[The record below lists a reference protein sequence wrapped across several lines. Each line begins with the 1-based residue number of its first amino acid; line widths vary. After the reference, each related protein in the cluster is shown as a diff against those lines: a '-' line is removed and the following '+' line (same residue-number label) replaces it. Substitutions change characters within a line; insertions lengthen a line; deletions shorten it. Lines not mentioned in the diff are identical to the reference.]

1 MLRENF
7 IRVAFLA
14 GFGLL
19 GSAAA
24 IGQTTAL
31 TSPQGETPHV
41 VNATLEMRTV
51 SQNLS
56 ATVEQIAS
64 ENANARWIG
73 YSVERVPGSGQ
84 ECCENFGGHGDA
96 LCGTCRLEVENGGGS
111 THSHGATA
119 KTVAL
124 EGSEK
129 MAVLLRL
136 ADKRV
141 MHIRIASN
149 DCTLDAGGL
158 QFVWLTGVTA
168 RDSVALLTKFVR
180 AEDFRNESENDHAI
194 NEQALTAIALHAGNQ
209 ADRAFADF
217 VAPQQP
223 SELRKK
229 AAFWLGAAR
238 GRYGLILLQK
248 MAKSDADSDVLSQV
262 TFALFVSKEPGA
274 TEEMIRMAHDDEST
288 QVRGQALFWLAQKAD
303 KKASEAITGAI
314 QNDPDTEV
322 KKKAVFALSQMP
334 KEEGV
339 PKLIDVARTNKNFE
353 VRKQAMFWLG
363 QSNDPRALAFFE
375 KILTQ

>member
-1 MLRENF
+1 MLRQNF

-19 GSAAA
+19 GSDAA

-41 VNATLEMRTV
+41 VNAKLEMRTV

-64 ENANARWIG
+64 ENASARWIG
-73 YSVERVPGSGQ
+73 YSVERMPGSGQ
-84 ECCENFGGHGDA
+84 VGCENFGGRGDA
-96 LCGTCRLEVENGGGS
+96 LCGTCRLETDNGDGS

-119 KTVAL
+119 ETVAL

-129 MAVLLRL
+129 MAVLLRV

-141 MHIRIASN
+141 MRIRIASN

-168 RDSVALLTKFVR
+168 QDSVALLTKFVR
-180 AEDFRNESENDHAI
+180 PEDFRNEDDHAI
-194 NEQALTAIALHAGNQ
+194 TEQALTAIALHAGDE

-217 VAPQQP
+217 VAPQQAN
-223 SELRKK
+223 ELRKK
-229 AAFWLGAAR
+229 ATFWLGAAR
-238 GRYGLILLQK
+238 GKSGLILLQK
-248 MAKSDADSDVLSQV
+248 MAKSDADSDVRAQV
-262 TFALFVSKEPGA
+262 TFALFVSKEPAA
-274 TEEMIRMAHDDEST
+274 TEEMIRMAHNDEST

>member
-1 MLRENF
+1 VLRQNF

-19 GSAAA
+19 GSSDA
-24 IGQTTAL
+24 IGQTAAFA
-31 TSPQGETPHV
+31 SPEDEMPHV
-41 VNATLEMRTV
+41 VNAKLETRTA

-56 ATVEQIAS
+56 ATVKQVAS
-64 ENANARWIG
+64 ENANTKWIG
-73 YSVERVPGSGQ
+73 YSVERVPEKGGV
-84 ECCENFGGHGDA
+84 CCENFSGHGDA
-96 LCGTCRLEVENGGGS
+96 LCGTCRLEAENGGGS
-111 THSHGATA
+111 AHSRAASG
-119 KTVAL
+119 KTVSL
-124 EGSEK
+124 ESSEK
-129 MAVLLRL
+129 LVVLLRI
-136 ADKRV
+136 ANKHV
-141 MHIRIASN
+141 MRIRIASS
-149 DCTLDAGGL
+149 DCTLDAGSL

-168 RDSVALLTKFVR
+168 EDSVALLTQLVR
-180 AEDFRNESENDHAI
+180 PEDFRNEADHAI
-194 NEQALTAIALHAGNQ
+194 TEQALAAIALHAGAA

-238 GRYGLILLQK
+238 GKSGFALLQK
-248 MAKSDADSDVLSQV
+248 MAKSEADSDVRSQV

-274 TEEMIRMAHDDEST
+274 TEEMIRMAHDDESA

-314 QNDPDTEV
+314 QSDPDTEV

-334 KEEGV
+334 KDEGV

>member
-1 MLRENF
+1 VLRQNS
-7 IRVAFLA
+7 IRVALLA
-14 GFGLL
+14 AFGLL
-19 GSAAA
+19 GSNAA

-31 TSPQGETPHV
+31 ASPQDETPHV
-41 VNATLEMRTV
+41 LNAKLEMRTV

-56 ATVEQIAS
+56 VTVKQFAS

-73 YSVERVPGSGQ
+73 YSVERVPGSG
-84 ECCENFGGHGDA
+84 EMCCENYSGHGDT
-96 LCGTCRLEVENGGGS
+96 LCGTCRLEIENGGES
-111 THSHGATA
+111 THSHSATA

-129 MAVLLRL
+129 MAVLLRV
-136 ADKRV
+136 ADKHV
-141 MHIRIASN
+141 MRIRIASS
-149 DCTLDAGGL
+149 DCTVDAGGL

-168 RDSVALLTKFVR
+168 QESVALLAQFVR
-180 AEDFRNESENDHAI
+180 AQDFRNEDDHAMSD
-194 NEQALTAIALHAGNQ
+194 QALTAIAFHAGTA
-209 ADRAFADF
+209 ADRTFADF

-223 SELRKK
+223 SDLRKK
-229 AAFWLGAAR
+229 ATFWLGAAR
-238 GRYGLILLQK
+238 GKSGLILLQK
-248 MAKSDADSDVLSQV
+248 MAESDADSDVRSQL
-262 TFALFVSKEPGA
+262 TLALFVSKEPGA
-274 TEEMIRMAHDDEST
+274 TEEMIRMVHDDEST

-303 KKASEAITGAI
+303 KKASEAITGTI

-334 KEEGV
+334 KDEGV